1 MKFRNLHKFQD
12 LENSKNFIFFYQLL
26 EEMLFDYTLDTYKP
40 SILNLHSLIEEAFEV
55 INEIEKGNIKSPNI
69 IHVLDELVTNLE
81 KDKIANEMI
90 SISRK
95 EINRILK
102 NHKKIENHGVIKN
115 TLAIVYNLVN
125 KIKYKKNLE
134 LEIINLLQEKEE
146 RFKDIR
152 STTRSY
158 VTFLIYKGYNPN
170 YIRKEVLD
178 FFENG
183 ENFKEVNNINEL
195 FEKFNLKLNTYEV
208 FFVADKTLSM
218 CILEPEKDDS
228 FIFEHKKENLPTKIL
243 QDRNFIKIGDNEK
256 FYSIKKEDIDPFSV
270 RENTEKTI
278 SVLSN
283 LINIFHHKKDIK
295 WQNKFI
301 VVDSES
307 NLIVVNKPVKSMHK
321 CIDLP
326 ESKARFKL
334 QDFLMSFQLR
344 GESFSKFINSVR
356 LHSIAIHTDSHEN
369 QLLNLWVSLESLIP
383 ADTKE
388 SDESNIEHIVDSVI
402 PFLNMYY
409 LRVLLDK
416 LVKDLIRWN
425 FYITKD
431 ILRNI
436 DGDDFTARLINLLS
450 NDKCSD
456 KFNELIQKTKEFYLL
471 NDRLNYFKDLLSSKE
486 KICLMIS
493 NHTERLRWQIRRI
506 YRARNIIVHTGN
518 TPTYTSILIEHIH
531 SYLDII
537 LSTLIQLSSKEK
549 IDSVGQ
555 GFQYIRLVY
564 NDFSNF
570 LGIKNEKNEK
580 NENKKEA
587 KPQSIENDKP
597 ESEEIY
603 KIVKYLN

>member
-1 MKFRNLHKFQD
+1 MKFRNLHKFQN
-12 LENSKNFIFFYQLL
+12 LENSKNVIFFYQLL

-90 SISRK
+90 TISRK
-95 EINRILK
+95 EINTILK
-102 NHKKIENHGVIKN
+102 DPKKRENHGVIKN

-125 KIKYKKNLE
+125 QINYKKNIE
-134 LEIINLLQEKEE
+134 SEIIKLLHEKEE
-146 RFKDIR
+146 RFKDVRNI
-152 STTRSY
+152 TRSY
-158 VTFLIYKGYNPN
+158 ITFLIYKGYSPN
-170 YIRKEVLD
+170 YIRKEILD
-178 FFENG
+178 FFETG
-183 ENFKEVNNINEL
+183 EKFSEIDNINRL
-195 FEKFNLKLNTYEV
+195 FEIFNLKTHIYEV
-208 FFVADKTLSM
+208 FFAADKTLSM
-218 CILEPEKDDS
+218 CILESEKDDALL
-228 FIFEHKKENLPTKIL
+228 FEYKKENLPSKIL
-243 QDRNFIKIGDNEK
+243 QDRNFMKIGDNEN
-256 FYSIKKEDIDPFSV
+256 FYSIKKEGIDPFSV

-301 VVDSES
+301 ILDSEN
-307 NLIVVNKPVKSMHK
+307 NLVAVNKPVKSMHK

-326 ESKARFKL
+326 EKKAKFKL

-388 SDESNIEHIVDSVI
+388 NDESNIEHIVDSVI
-402 PFLNMYY
+402 PFLNMHY
-409 LRVLLDK
+409 LRSLLDK

-425 FYITKD
+425 HHITKD
-431 ILRNI
+431 ILKNI
-436 DGDDFTARLINLLS
+436 DGDDFIIRLINLLS
-450 NDKCSD
+450 NDKYSD
-456 KFNELIQKTKEFYLL
+456 KFDDLIQKTKDFYLL
-471 NDRLNYFKDLLSSKE
+471 NDRLSYFKELLSLKK
-486 KICLMIS
+486 KICSMID
-493 NHTERLRWQIRRI
+493 NHTERLKWQIRRI
-506 YRARNIIVHTGN
+506 YRARNIIVHTGY
-518 TPTYTSILIEHIH
+518 TPAYTSILIEHIH

-537 LSTLIQLSSKEK
+537 LSTLIQLSTKEK

-555 GFQYIRLVY
+555 GFQYIKLIY
-564 NDFSNF
+564 NHYSSF
-570 LGIKNEKNEK
+570 LGIKSKK
-580 NENKKEA
+580 NENRKIA
-587 KPQSIENDKP
+587 KLESIENDKL
-597 ESEEIY
+597 ENEEIL
-603 KIVKYLN
+603 KIFKYLN

>member
-1 MKFRNLHKFQD
+1 MKFRNLHKFQN

-95 EINRILK
+95 EINSILK
-102 NHKKIENHGVIKN
+102 NPKKRENHGVIKN

-183 ENFKEVNNINEL
+183 ESFKEVNNINEL

-218 CILEPEKDDS
+218 CILESEKDDS

-256 FYSIKKEDIDPFSV
+256 FYSIKKEDIDPW
-270 RENTEKTI
+270 
-278 SVLSN
+278 L
-283 LINIFHHKKDIK
+283 KDI
-295 WQNKFI
+295 
-301 VVDSES
+301 S
-307 NLIVVNKPVKSMHK
+307 
-321 CIDLP
+321 
-326 ESKARFKL
+326 R
-334 QDFLMSFQLR
+334 
-344 GESFSKFINSVR
+344 
-356 LHSIAIHTDSHEN
+356 
-369 QLLNLWVSLESLIP
+369 
-383 ADTKE
+383 TKE
-388 SDESNIEHIVDSVI
+388 
-402 PFLNMYY
+402 
-409 LRVLLDK
+409 
-416 LVKDLIRWN
+416 
-425 FYITKD
+425 
-431 ILRNI
+431 
-436 DGDDFTARLINLLS
+436 
-450 NDKCSD
+450 
-456 KFNELIQKTKEFYLL
+456 
-471 NDRLNYFKDLLSSKE
+471 
-486 KICLMIS
+486 
-493 NHTERLRWQIRRI
+493 
-506 YRARNIIVHTGN
+506 
-518 TPTYTSILIEHIH
+518 
-531 SYLDII
+531 I
-537 LSTLIQLSSKEK
+537 LSKPGIALQRKQLQEPL
-549 IDSVGQ
+549 
-555 GFQYIRLVY
+555 F
-564 NDFSNF
+564 
-570 LGIKNEKNEK
+570 
-580 NENKKEA
+580 
-587 KPQSIENDKP
+587 
-597 ESEEIY
+597 
-603 KIVKYLN
+603 